1 MWADTLQLTWCWGPP
16 VLRFCS
22 LVLSLSGFSS
32 QPLLGHSNRRQW
44 RTSLPKNR
52 THENQPEAEVASCW
66 DVMME
71 ASDSAWLGAHQPLC
85 SQCLSRSAT
94 FSLATGECRIS
105 DMDWHTVAGTSA
117 FTVTF
122 KTTSC
127 NSSGSWNQRVGIGKL
142 ATAQESL
149 GDEYLENNC
158 VDDPVKLCDFQLLEN
173 RIMKT
178 IHSV

>member
-1 MWADTLQLTWCWGPP
+1 M
-16 VLRFCS
+16 
-22 LVLSLSGFSS
+22 
-32 QPLLGHSNRRQW
+32 
-44 RTSLPKNR
+44 
-52 THENQPEAEVASCW
+52 
-66 DVMME
+66 
-71 ASDSAWLGAHQPLC
+71 
-85 SQCLSRSAT
+85 
-94 FSLATGECRIS
+94 
-105 DMDWHTVAGTSA
+105 AGTSA
-117 FTVTF
+117 FTVSF

-178 IHSV
+178 IDSVYQVGNDGYSAFISVLKSKLRCSVSGM